1 MVVTEKIVVRQHPIG
16 LLFGGMLI
24 AVALIFLSLAVAGLN
39 GDGIE
44 LNGKLTRDVRDV
56 APVLG
61 MLVALIPLG
70 AGMAASARNSRVEMT
85 AEGIA
90 AFDWLSRPLLIANW
104 SEVLTVSANNDLK
117 RHWAVAVEGERVLL
131 PANLWPSENL
141 ILGFARWARAE
152 SLGKPSTPRARPTSE
167 RIHRFRDDR
176 LHLPMFFCL
185 AWNGALLLIAVVV
198 ATARNGL
205 SVLVFLPVLMG
216 FGGVGA
222 YMWVGTW
229 AMYLRASL
237 EITPEGLAFRN
248 ASGKCQR
255 MTWDDVRC
263 VAEFRMDNM
272 SYNKPHLVVA
282 TSEVGVCIP
291 ADLRN
296 YGEAR
301 ATILNAL
308 PSDARVLLP
317 DS

>member
-1 MVVTEKIVVRQHPIG
+1 LDKIVVRQHPIG

-24 AVALIFLSLAVAGLN
+24 AVALLFLSLAVAGLN
-39 GDGIE
+39 GDGVE
-44 LNGKLTRDVRDV
+44 LNGKLTRDVGDV

-85 AEGIA
+85 AEGVA
-90 AFDWLSRPLLIANW
+90 AFDWLSRPLLTAHW
-104 SEVLTVSANNDLK
+104 SEVLTVSANDDVK
-117 RHWAVAVEGERVLL
+117 RHWAVAVEGKRVLL
-131 PANLWPSENL
+131 PSNLSPPENL
-141 ILGFARWARAE
+141 ILGFARWARPG
-152 SLGKPSTPRARPTSE
+152 SLGKPSTPHARPAKE

-185 AWNGALLLIAVVV
+185 AWNGALLLTAVVV
-198 ATARNGL
+198 ATARNALGA
-205 SVLVFLPVLMG
+205 LVFLPVLMG

-237 EITPEGLAFRN
+237 EVTTEGLAFRN

-272 SYNKPHLVVA
+272 SYNKPHLVIA
-282 TSEVGVCIP
+282 TSEIGICIP
-291 ADLRN
+291 ADLSN
-296 YGEAR
+296 YDEAR
-301 ATILNAL
+301 AAILDAL
-308 PSDARVLLP
+308 PPDARVLLP